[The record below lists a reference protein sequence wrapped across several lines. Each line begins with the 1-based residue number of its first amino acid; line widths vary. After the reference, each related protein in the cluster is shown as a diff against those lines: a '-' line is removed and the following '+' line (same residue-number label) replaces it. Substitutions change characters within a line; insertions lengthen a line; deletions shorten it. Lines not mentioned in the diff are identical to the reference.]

1 MIAYLDTSCAVAL
14 LKREQKSQEITDY
27 LEEWTDDGH
36 LLVAGELLA
45 TELNRVAIRFGIEA
59 QKVQGIIEALNLVSH
74 TSSDFRVAG
83 QLPGGRLGS
92 LDALHLA
99 TALRIGVDALLSDD
113 TELVSASEAAGIPV
127 LDTSLPAREL

>member
-14 LKREQKSQEITDY
+14 LKREQKSQELTDY

-59 QKVQGIIEALNLVSH
+59 QKVQGIIEALNLVAH

>member
-59 QKVQGIIEALNLVSH
+59 QKVQGIIEALNLVAH